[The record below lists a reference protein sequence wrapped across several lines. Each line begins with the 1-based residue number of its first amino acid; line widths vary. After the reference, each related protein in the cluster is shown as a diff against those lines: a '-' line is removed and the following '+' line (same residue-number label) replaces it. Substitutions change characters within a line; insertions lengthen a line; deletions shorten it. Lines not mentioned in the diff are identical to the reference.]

1 MHCSLRISSGVPH
14 QRQTVVNVVL
24 GNIFVIY
31 IHIYSLRVMHN
42 PLNDSLRVMYNPLNL
57 IRRSENVLCTFNL
70 RTVSSSFVD
79 FRH

>member
-1 MHCSLRISSGVPH
+1 M
-14 QRQTVVNVVL
+14 QTVVNVVL

-31 IHIYSLRVMHN
+31 IHIHSLRVMYNPLNDSLRVMHN
-42 PLNDSLRVMYNPLNL
+42 PLNL
-57 IRRSENVLCTFNL
+57 IKRSENVLCTFNL

>member
-42 PLNDSLRVMYNPLNL
+42 PLNDSLRVMHNQPTKLNK
-57 IRRSENVLCTFNL
+57 TFRKRL
-70 RTVSSSFVD
+70 VYVQFTYCV
-79 FRH
+79 